1 MKKVRI
7 AIILMLIISLLCG
20 CSNQKSDV
28 QDEKSDLPVLVV
40 DCDDYSPFSYTD
52 ANGEMTGIDVEL
64 AKEAFS
70 RMGYTAKFEDADK
83 CFEAGMNAHVSKP
96 LDMQR
101 LQSILIEL
109 CRKN

>member
-1 MKKVRI
+1 MTVLKY
-7 AIILMLIISLLCG
+7 
-20 CSNQKSDV
+20 
-28 QDEKSDLPVLVV
+28 EKSQNCNYIDA
-40 DCDDYSPFSYTD
+40 DYSPFSYTD

-64 AKEAFS
+64 AKEVFS
-70 RMGYTAKFEDADK
+70 RMGYTAKFEDTDK
-83 CFEAGMNAHVSKP
+83 CFEAEMNAHVSKP